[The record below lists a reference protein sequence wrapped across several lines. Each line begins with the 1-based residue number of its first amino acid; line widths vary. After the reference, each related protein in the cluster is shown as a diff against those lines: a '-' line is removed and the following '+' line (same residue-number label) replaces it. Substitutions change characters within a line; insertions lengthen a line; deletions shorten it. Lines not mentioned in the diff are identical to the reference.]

1 MRKIIIAIFCMCF
14 LTACGDD
21 TSFGLAS
28 PSIRFISGE
37 GAYEYIIDENT
48 NNVYLKYN
56 HGRQA
61 GMSIIMNPDGT
72 PMTLEQ
78 LKEKLK

>member
-1 MRKIIIAIFCMCF
+1 MKKIIIAIFCMCF

-21 TSFGLAS
+21 TSSELAS
-28 PSIRFISGE
+28 PSIRCISGM

-48 NNVYLKYN
+48 NNVYLKYSC
-56 HGRQA
+56 GRQA
-61 GMSIIMNPDGT
+61 GMSIIMNSDGT